1 MCPEAAVQGSWDPPV
16 GVVAKQVTRR
26 VTMGKARTKAGHSK
40 NVDGDGRRRLGRQ
53 RPPSLSAGE
62 RQRRPGEGQ
71 LDHVRGDGDGF
82 AETLLSH
89 TAANRT
95 PSRCSTWIRNINDV
109 IIHHDV
115 YSSGFMSSSLYY
127 IIGRCPESIAPSKP
141 SARWTPPVRSM
152 AHRLPRKKAK
162 GEHFS

>member
-95 PSRCSTWIRNINDV
+95 PSRCSSKRGLSRLTKHILFTCTTLYRV
-109 IIHHDV
+109 
-115 YSSGFMSSSLYY
+115 SSF
-127 IIGRCPESIAPSKP
+127 
-141 SARWTPPVRSM
+141 VV
-152 AHRLPRKKAK
+152 LPT
-162 GEHFS
+162 